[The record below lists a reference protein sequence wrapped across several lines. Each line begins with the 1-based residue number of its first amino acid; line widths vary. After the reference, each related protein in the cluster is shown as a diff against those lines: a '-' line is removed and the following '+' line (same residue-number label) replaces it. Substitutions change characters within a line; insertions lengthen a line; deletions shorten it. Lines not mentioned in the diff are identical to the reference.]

1 MLGFT
6 LTSLVSEGQE
16 LLWDWATT
24 NDGGSLSA
32 DSEHCRSRQTGKER
46 QLWLNGFIIQMCSY
60 T

>member
-24 NDGGSLSA
+24 NDGGS
-32 DSEHCRSRQTGKER
+32 SRLRGETEMFSLGVAS
-46 QLWLNGFIIQMCSY
+46 L
-60 T
+60 